1 MANIAKVNIN
11 TNGTWQDL
19 EELIKL
25 KKPLFSFE
33 LYREYVLQSFG
44 INIIIVSNMTPLD
57 DEGFEV
63 INREK
68 FYYTKLTNEEK
79 VWVKNLYKAELNI
92 AE

>member
-11 TNGTWQDL
+11 TNGVWQDL

-44 INIIIVSNMTPLD
+44 INMVIVSNTIPED

-63 INREK
+63 LNREK
-68 FYYTKLTNEEK
+68 FYYTKLTDEEK
-79 VWVKNLYKAELNI
+79 VWVKNLYKADLNI